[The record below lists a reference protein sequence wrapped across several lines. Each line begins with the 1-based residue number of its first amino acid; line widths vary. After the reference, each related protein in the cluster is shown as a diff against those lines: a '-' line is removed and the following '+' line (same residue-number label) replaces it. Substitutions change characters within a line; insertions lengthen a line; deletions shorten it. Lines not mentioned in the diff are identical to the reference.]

1 MTRYLDAIPEYIPY
15 PKFLLKSG
23 LSGTARLI
31 YAMLLD
37 RHSLSKKNGWKD
49 EEGHT
54 YLVYTIEKLAEDLG
68 VSKNT
73 VKSGLNELAAAELIR
88 RTRHGFSAPYH
99 LYVMLPEDV
108 GTVKQKDRNA
118 ISGCE
123 NNWKNFLQSC
133 EDTVSEPD
141 PSQVQNS
148 DPMESDAQVQK
159 SDSMEPA
166 SQVQKSDPMQ
176 SASQVQ
182 NSDPMEHGVTEQ
194 DFPQDQKPVPVQ
206 KQKPALT
213 EPENL
218 PSQDQKPAPHRD
230 SGQAPNNVTLK
241 DITSNH
247 DTAVT
252 ERAWGEF
259 GNVMLTEA
267 EYSEMSGAYPDIF
280 PAMLDFLSAR
290 VRDNQIPDEPHSVI
304 LRRML
309 E

>member
-49 EEGHT
+49 VEGHT

-108 GTVKQKDRNA
+108 GTVKQRDRNA

-141 PSQVQNS
+141 PSQVQNPDS
-148 DPMESDAQVQK
+148 MEPDVQVQK
-159 SDSMEPA
+159 SDPMVPA
-166 SQVQKSDPMQ
+166 SQVQKSDPME
-176 SASQVQ
+176 S
-182 NSDPMEHGVTEQ
+182 GVTEQ
-194 DFPQDQKPVPVQ
+194 DFPQDQKPIPVQ
-206 KQKPALT
+206 EQKPALT

-218 PSQDQKPAPHRD
+218 PSQDQKTAPHRD
-230 SGQAPNNVTLK
+230 SVQAPNHVTLK

>member
-108 GTVKQKDRNA
+108 GKVKQKDRNA

-123 NNWKNFLQSC
+123 NNWKNFMQSC
-133 EDTVSEPD
+133 EDTGSVTGT
-141 PSQVQNS
+141 
-148 DPMESDAQVQK
+148 ES
-159 SDSMEPA
+159 
-166 SQVQKSDPMQ
+166 
-176 SASQVQ
+176 
-182 NSDPMEHGVTEQ
+182 
-194 DFPQDQKPVPVQ
+194 
-206 KQKPALT
+206 
-213 EPENL
+213 
-218 PSQDQKPAPHRD
+218 
-230 SGQAPNNVTLK
+230 
-241 DITSNH
+241 
-247 DTAVT
+247 
-252 ERAWGEF
+252 
-259 GNVMLTEA
+259 
-267 EYSEMSGAYPDIF
+267 
-280 PAMLDFLSAR
+280 
-290 VRDNQIPDEPHSVI
+290 
-304 LRRML
+304 
-309 E
+309 

>member
-1 MTRYLDAIPEYIPY
+1 MQP
-15 PKFLLKSG
+15 
-23 LSGTARLI
+23 
-31 YAMLLD
+31 
-37 RHSLSKKNGWKD
+37 
-49 EEGHT
+49 
-54 YLVYTIEKLAEDLG
+54 
-68 VSKNT
+68 
-73 VKSGLNELAAAELIR
+73 
-88 RTRHGFSAPYH
+88 
-99 LYVMLPEDV
+99 
-108 GTVKQKDRNA
+108 
-118 ISGCE
+118 
-123 NNWKNFLQSC
+123 
-133 EDTVSEPD
+133 
-141 PSQVQNS
+141 
-148 DPMESDAQVQK
+148 DAQVQNP
-159 SDSMEPA
+159 DPMQPA

-182 NSDPMEHGVTEQ
+182 NPDPMQSASQVQKSDSMEPGVTEQ
-194 DFPQDQKPVPVQ
+194 DFPQDQKPIPVQ
-206 KQKPALT
+206 EQKPALT

-218 PSQDQKPAPHRD
+218 PSQDQKTAPHRD
-230 SGQAPNNVTLK
+230 SVQAPNDVTLK

-247 DTAVT
+247 DITDT

>member
-141 PSQVQNS
+141 PSQVQNP
-148 DPMESDAQVQK
+148 DPMEPDAQVQNPDPMQ
-159 SDSMEPA
+159 SA

-176 SASQVQ
+176 S
-182 NSDPMEHGVTEQ
+182 GITEQ
-194 DFPQDQKPVPVQ
+194 DFPQDQKPIPVQ
-206 KQKPALT
+206 EQKPALT

-218 PSQDQKPAPHRD
+218 PSQDQKTAPHRD
-230 SGQAPNNVTLK
+230 SGQAPNHVTLK

-247 DTAVT
+247 DTTVT

>member
-108 GTVKQKDRNA
+108 GTVKQRDRNA

-141 PSQVQNS
+141 PSQVQKS
-148 DPMESDAQVQK
+148 DP
-159 SDSMEPA
+159 MEPA

-176 SASQVQ
+176 PASQVQ
-182 NSDPMEHGVTEQ
+182 NSDSMQSASQVQKFDPMQSVTEQ
-194 DFPQDQKPVPVQ
+194 DFPQDQKAIPVQ
-206 KQKPALT
+206 EQKPALT

-218 PSQDQKPAPHRD
+218 PSQDQKTTPHRD
-230 SGQAPNNVTLK
+230 SGQAPNHVTLK

>member
-73 VKSGLNELAAAELIR
+73 VKSGLNELAGAELIR

-123 NNWKNFLQSC
+123 NNWTNFLQSC

-141 PSQVQNS
+141 PSQVQN
-148 DPMESDAQVQK
+148 P
-159 SDSMEPA
+159 
-166 SQVQKSDPMQ
+166 DPMQ

-182 NSDPMEHGVTEQ
+182 NTDTMQHDAQVQNSDLMQSGVTEQ

-206 KQKPALT
+206 EQKPALT

-218 PSQDQKPAPHRD
+218 PSQDQKTAPHRD
-230 SGQAPNNVTLK
+230 SGQAPNHVTLK
-241 DITSNH
+241 DITANH